1 MGRIAMAV
9 ASVVLAL
16 VGVEL
21 GLRAIGWSHRLATS
35 SNVWARWIVYDPIL
49 VRRNEPGYVDEKLGI
64 RVNAL
69 GLRGDEIATPKP
81 PGTIRVVC
89 LGDSTT
95 FGVFKN
101 EPGDIRASSAYPAA
115 MAEQARD
122 RGLSRVEVVNAG
134 TLGATSTSGL
144 ALFLAVLRRLE
155 PDVLVVRLGN
165 NDHTLIRGE
174 PPPLSTEAE
183 YVALKALP
191 AWALRSEVVRLAFHG
206 YRRWLA
212 TRPWALA
219 GHHATLERYE
229 QNIRRLVAEA
239 HAIGTRILF
248 LDFPYRAIE
257 RGLSPGESFPNFFD
271 DVQSLEELHAVH
283 ATYEAATVRIA
294 RDTGDEYLRTEDA
307 IRAAPFPV
315 FTDYDLSHLND
326 DGARLLGALVLNRL
340 QELGW
345 LGATTSATR
354 SPATAAAPAAV
365 PAAGSSGR

>member
-1 MGRIAMAV
+1 MGRIAIAV

-21 GLRAIGWSHRLATS
+21 GLRAVGWSHRLATS

-49 VRRNEPGYVDEKLGI
+49 VRRNEPGYVDEKLVI

-95 FGVFKN
+95 FGVF
-101 EPGDIRASSAYPAA
+101 
-115 MAEQARD
+115 
-122 RGLSRVEVVNAG
+122 
-134 TLGATSTSGL
+134 
-144 ALFLAVLRRLE
+144 
-155 PDVLVVRLGN
+155 
-165 NDHTLIRGE
+165 
-174 PPPLSTEAE
+174 
-183 YVALKALP
+183 
-191 AWALRSEVVRLAFHG
+191 
-206 YRRWLA
+206 
-212 TRPWALA
+212 
-219 GHHATLERYE
+219 ERYE

-283 ATYEAATVRIA
+283 ATYEAATIRIA